1 MLKYIAKGKKALE
14 EAFGEIE
21 EPNEK
26 QKSVMLL
33 LRAVEDA
40 KVSDDQTELMTL
52 IEEHNLVREHIP
64 TKFLK
69 QKEVLYRVHV
79 I

>member
-1 MLKYIAKGKKALE
+1 MLKYIAKGMKVLKE
-14 EAFGEIE
+14 EFAKIE
-21 EPNEK
+21 EPTDK
-26 QKSVMLL
+26 QKSVMML

-40 KVSDDQTELMTL
+40 KISEDQTELTTL

-69 QKEVLYRVHV
+69 QKEVC
-79 I
+79 IE